1 MPLLARLRAHR
12 SQNKSAKERQI
23 KIWLHSKEKKKK
35 KKKWSTTIEPPSIES
50 NRYSYG
56 LEGA

>member
-12 SQNKSAKERQI
+12 SQNKSAKERQF

-35 KKKWSTTIEPPSIES
+35 KWSVTLEPPSVES